1 MQIKSNYKDEF
12 VKRHIS
18 ALDKD
23 TAAMLKV
30 IGVSTVDQ
38 LIEETIPSHIRLKE
52 RMKLPEALT
61 EQELLH
67 EASSIASK
75 NKLYKNFLGQ
85 GYYGTIT
92 PGVILRNIFENPGW
106 YTAYTPYQAEI
117 AHGSTRGP
125 AACRRR
131 STAMRC

>member
-1 MQIKSNYKDEF
+1 MQIRSNYKDEF

-18 ALDKD
+18 PIEKD

-30 IGVSTVDQ
+30 INVSSVDQ

-52 RMKLPEALT
+52 RMKLPAAMT
-61 EQELLH
+61 EQELLN
-67 EASSIASK
+67 ETAKIAAK

-92 PGVILRNIFENPGW
+92 PGVVLRNIFENPGW

-117 AHGSTRGP
+117 
-125 AACRRR
+125 
-131 STAMRC
+131 